1 MLASAGVLA
10 SIGKYLVGHQS
21 RFVFVS
27 SSDARELAD
36 LCEGAVDAESFEEFE
51 AQFLGAKRRANGHER
66 VLKAWQCDGRAAW
79 DVLRRVDVHTISERQ
94 LEDKVRWGLS
104 SLFLESSDLCDRLAA
119 IVDDAVHRTIE
130 RDDLLGQLK
139 DTGFFARKVPSQHT
153 ARQAV
158 VDATKRYLVG
168 VRQTLIQGRLIPR
181 AKTAEVIDRLTGE
194 QPGDCV
200 LTGQA
205 GAGKTGCVIEIV
217 NKLRTKGLQVL
228 AFRLDRHMDANTV
241 TELGKRLDL
250 EESPALVLSA
260 AAKADNVPAVL
271 IIDQLDAVSA
281 MSGRSSAAFNVVEQ
295 LLMEAKAA
303 SIGTV
308 VVCRAFD
315 WHNDPRLRSLIR
327 EDDVEVTLDELS
339 LDEVQNVMAREGRDA
354 RAFTERQLELLR
366 LPQNLSLFLSANFT
380 SSMAFSSVGDLLGR
394 YWEEKR
400 ALVEQRTQ
408 GQTDRWLDVID
419 TMCDAMSESQQLSV
433 RKEKLDQFSSRYLG
447 QFVSENVL
455 VLDGNRYAFGH
466 ESFFDYCFA
475 RLFVNKEQSLVTM
488 LKSGEQH
495 LFRRAQVRQVLAYLR
510 EAEFRHYVRDVRFL
524 VSDGGIRTHIR
535 DLVFAWMAAV
545 DDPRDEEW
553 DIWFDY
559 VEPYLAAVKG
569 GEECSDKQVVRSWE
583 HVFYAKSWFE
593 QFEKRVI
600 GGWLLADAPHKD
612 LATDFLRF
620 HQGHRPDEVA
630 AHLAPLVDQGGGW
643 ERRLRSV
650 MFHPWSCHSR
660 RHFELFLRL
669 LDNGTLDVGRNGAI
683 NEEVGFVYSRLQ
695 RRQPGWIPELLAHQ
709 LHRLRSLIMEDPDD
723 PSKVRQ
729 FTTREYATTEAIQEA
744 AKDRPASF
752 AGYVLPALLDL
763 ADATLREGLD
773 PPIQDAVW
781 PILRKGSS
789 TVADVCLD
797 ALAGA
802 LAKLAG
808 DDEDLRE
815 WIDRLSKRNTHIANH
830 LLLAIYRGGRHRYA
844 DEAALMLCNNPWR
857 LECGYVDSPY
867 WCTTETLRS
876 IAPNCSIENLV
887 ELERVLLAH
896 VDPFEKTQEGTEFR
910 GQAAFNLLE
919 AIPSDLLSDQ
929 ANRYFQ
935 EMGRKFGGLWAA
947 PQGTTVGWAQAPI
960 DDEARS
966 KMNDGQWLQAI
977 AAHPSDVPLA
987 RALGAEVKDD
997 AKRFAAICLQLPSN
1011 TKAIYFS
1018 ELLAALAETNIEDR
1032 PKIACCQWAFECVGA
1047 ECGRDVAK
1055 LLATTNTPLPDDAL
1069 ALLMRLISE
1078 ESTWDV
1084 DVAIGQGLLTKGL
1097 NTTRGRSAL
1106 ALGDLIRKDGDYISR
1121 LGSTLS
1127 ELVRT
1132 PIASVSSC
1140 VAYTLQ
1146 AVAYHD
1152 RELAI
1157 SLFLDIDFSDERLL
1171 GTLHVQEFVRENLHY
1186 EIARLKGLIV
1196 RMLRSANPEVAQAG
1210 GRLACLAGFS
1220 HRDALEL
1227 AEAGRQG
1234 NNHMRRGCAEVA
1246 AANIGVPACR
1256 QWCEGALKEFFGD
1269 DDLEVR
1275 RIAASCFRNVPERS
1289 LDTYGGLIEAFCDSS
1304 ALEADS
1310 FSLLRALNNAR
1321 ERLPEATQA
1330 VCERLLSHDSR
1341 GGADTTM
1348 LSELVFRLYQQHQD
1362 DEWTKRSLDLID
1374 RLCLEAPIEASHALQ
1389 GFER

>member
-1 MLASAGVLA
+1 M
-10 SIGKYLVGHQS
+10 LVG
-21 RFVFVS
+21 
-27 SSDARELAD
+27 LA
-36 LCEGAVDAESFEEFE
+36 G
-51 AQFLGAKRRANGHER
+51 
-66 VLKAWQCDGRAAW
+66 
-79 DVLRRVDVHTISERQ
+79 T
-94 LEDKVRWGLS
+94 
-104 SLFLESSDLCDRLAA
+104 
-119 IVDDAVHRTIE
+119 
-130 RDDLLGQLK
+130 
-139 DTGFFARKVPSQHT
+139 
-153 ARQAV
+153 
-158 VDATKRYLVG
+158 
-168 VRQTLIQGRLIPR
+168 
-181 AKTAEVIDRLTGE
+181 
-194 QPGDCV
+194 
-200 LTGQA
+200 
-205 GAGKTGCVIEIV
+205 GKTGCVIEVIE
-217 NKLRTKGLQVL
+217 KLVANGHRVL
-228 AFRLDRHMDANTV
+228 ALRLDRHMSATSTTD
-241 TELGKRLDL
+241 LGRRLEL

-260 AAKADNVPAVL
+260 ASKPDEARAVL

-281 MSGRSSAAFNVVEQ
+281 MSGRSSEAFDVVEQ

-327 EDDVEVTLDELS
+327 EDNAEVVLGGITSDDVRSVL
-339 LDEVQNVMAREGRDA
+339 GKGGYDA
-354 RAFTERQLELLR
+354 GAFSARQLELLH
-366 LPQNLSLFLSANFT
+366 LPQNLSMFLDANFK
-380 SSMAFSSVGDLLGR
+380 SSIPFSSEGHLLGR

-400 ALVEQRTQ
+400 RLIEERAE
-408 GQTDRWLDVID
+408 GAADRWKDVID
-419 TMCDAMSESQQLSV
+419 TMCDTMSKTQQLSV
-433 RKEKLDQFSSRYLG
+433 PKERLDQFSPRYLH

-455 VLDGNRYAFGH
+455 VLDDNKRYAFGH

-475 RLFVNKEQSLVTM
+475 RLFAIKEESLATL
-488 LKSGEQH
+488 LKSTEQH

-510 EAEFRHYVRDVRFL
+510 ESEFRHYVRDVRFL
-524 VSDGGIRTHIR
+524 VSDGGIRAHIR
-535 DLVFAWMAAV
+535 DLVFAWMATV

-559 VEPYLAAVKG
+559 VEPYLAAVEG
-569 GEECSDKQVVRSWE
+569 GEGCSDKQVVRSWE
-583 HVFYAKSWFE
+583 HVFYAKPWFE

-600 GGWLLADAPHKD
+600 GDWLLADGPHKD

-620 HQGHRPDEVA
+620 HQGHRPDEAA
-630 AHLAPLVDQGGGW
+630 AHLEPLVDQGSGW

-683 NEEVGFVYSRLQ
+683 NEDVGFVYSRLQ

-709 LHRLRSLIMEDPDD
+709 LRRLRSLIMEDSDD
-723 PSKVRQ
+723 LSKMRLL
-729 FTTREYATTEAIQEA
+729 TAREYATTEAIQEA

-763 ADATLREGLD
+763 ADATLREGMD

-808 DDEDLRE
+808 NDEDLRE
-815 WIDRLSKRNTHIANH
+815 WIDRLSKRNTHVANH

-844 DEAALMLCNNPWR
+844 DEAALVLCNNPWR

-887 ELERVLLAH
+887 VLERVLLAH
-896 VDPFEKTQEGTEFR
+896 LDPFEKTREGTEFR
-910 GQAAFNLLE
+910 GQAAFNLLV
-919 AIPSDLLSDQ
+919 AIPSDLRSDR
-929 ANRYFQ
+929 ANRHCQ
-935 EMGRKFGGLWAA
+935 EMEQKFGGLWAA

-966 KMNDGQWLQAI
+966 KMSDEQWLQAV
-977 AAHPSDVPLA
+977 AAHPSDVLLA
-987 RALGAEVKDD
+987 RAFGAE
-997 AKRFAAICLQLPSN
+997 AKNDGERFAGICLQLPSN
-1011 TKAIYFS
+1011 TRTIYFS
-1018 ELLAALAETNIEDR
+1018 ELLGALTETSVEDR
-1032 PKIACCQWAFECVGA
+1032 SKVACCQWAFECVGA
-1047 ECGRDVAK
+1047 ECGRDVAR

-1069 ALLMRLISE
+1069 ALLMQLASE

-1084 DVAIGQGLLTKGL
+1084 DVTIGQGLLTKGL
-1097 NTTRGRSAL
+1097 NTTRGRLAL

-1121 LGSTLS
+1121 LGSKLN

-1132 PIASVSSC
+1132 PVASVSSC

-1152 RELAI
+1152 REFAI

-1210 GRLACLAGFS
+1210 GRLGCLAGFS

-1321 ERLPEATQA
+1321 ERLPEATQT

-1341 GGADTTM
+1341 GGAETTM
-1348 LSELVFRLYQQHQD
+1348 LSELVFRLYQQRQD
-1362 DEWTKRSLDLID
+1362 DEWAKRSLDLID
-1374 RLCLEAPIEASHALQ
+1374 RLCLEAPIEANHALQ